1 MPEGIKYPNIIKKE
15 KKAFQHLSSDR
26 FFLDICGVET
36 NFLKRMKLKSLYKGV
51 LLTFA
56 AILTLSCNDTLDQV
70 GFTIQPGKDRLTVG
84 IDTLDL
90 QARTIQADSVFN
102 KTKYPV
108 LGEYTD
114 PVFGTIQSSYIG
126 EFYFPEGAGFREGAI
141 IDSVRVIVSYTT
153 MMGDSLAPMQLSVYE
168 VNKSLK
174 GLDNYTH
181 INPVDFADMSAP
193 LGVQTFTGK
202 NSTYRTETYTSGY
215 NTTTY
220 NVYDI
225 NVKLP
230 NTLGENFLTEY
241 KKPGHG
247 KLVDADTFREFFR
260 GLYFKTTFGNSTI
273 LNVNITSLFVHYN
286 YLDKKGSSTKQ
297 DTIRTDALR
306 LNITPEVTQLN
317 YIQQQNDQLLEEN
330 DTHTYVKSPAGV
342 NTEITFPL
350 SELHDK
356 ISSQALNLARFT
368 IYAMPDA
375 SEDPL
380 VKISPPDYLLL
391 VNKDSLSGFFEQ
403 RKLVDNITSF
413 LSAKFDATTYS
424 YKFNNISTMVNYYN
438 QELDGEPFDLVYY
451 LIPVDATYTTVQQ
464 SYYSSGSQ
472 VLTELHNQ
480 MWPSAAKLD
489 KRAGNLKLELIF
501 SNF

>member
-1 MPEGIKYPNIIKKE
+1 
-15 KKAFQHLSSDR
+15 
-26 FFLDICGVET
+26 
-36 NFLKRMKLKSLYKGV
+36 MKLKSLYKGV
-51 LLTFA
+51 LLTLA
-56 AILTLSCNDTLDQV
+56 AMLILSCNDTLDQI
-70 GFTIQPGKDRLTVG
+70 GFTIQPGQDRLNLGV
-84 IDTLDL
+84 DTLDI
-90 QARTIQADSVFN
+90 QARTIQVDSVFN
-102 KTKYPV
+102 RTKYPV

-114 PVFGTIQSSYIG
+114 PVFGTIKSSYIG
-126 EFYFPEGAGFREGAI
+126 EFYYPEGAGFQEGAD

-153 MMGDSLAPMQLSVYE
+153 LMGDSLAPMELSVYA

-174 GLDNYTH
+174 GLDDYTNV
-181 INPVDFADMSAP
+181 NPANFADMSAP

-215 NTTTY
+215 TTTTY

-230 NTLGENFLTEY
+230 DALGENFLTEY
-241 KKPGHG
+241 NKPGHG
-247 KLVDADTFREFFR
+247 KMVNADTFREFFR
-260 GLYFKTTFGNSTI
+260 GLYFTTTFGNSTI
-273 LNVNITSLFVHYN
+273 LNVNMSSLYVHYH
-286 YLDKKGSSTKQ
+286 YSDPGGSSTGQ

-317 YIQQQNDQLLEEN
+317 YIQHNNNQLLGESN
-330 DTHTYVKSPAGV
+330 THTYVKSPAGV

-350 SELHDK
+350 SQIHDK
-356 ISSQALNLARFT
+356 ISAQALNLARFT

-375 SEDPL
+375 TEDPL

-403 RKLVDNITSF
+403 RKLPDNVTSF
-413 LSAKFDATTYS
+413 LSAKFDATTYA
-424 YKFNNISTMVNYYN
+424 YRFNNISTMINHYN
-438 QELDGEPFDLVYY
+438 EKRQGEPFDLVYY
-451 LIPVDATYTTVQQ
+451 LIPVDATYTTIQQ

-480 MWPSAAKLD
+480 MWPTAAKLD
-489 KRAGNLKLELIF
+489 KREGNLKLELIF